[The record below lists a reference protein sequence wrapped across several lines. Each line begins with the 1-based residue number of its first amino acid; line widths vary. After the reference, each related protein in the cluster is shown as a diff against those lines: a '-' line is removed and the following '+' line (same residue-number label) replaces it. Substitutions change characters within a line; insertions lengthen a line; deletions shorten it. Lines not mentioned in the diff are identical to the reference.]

1 MRRHFSGVGCGA
13 RGHGETSPRTRAA
26 PGLRPGPLRVPA
38 RSWLTAGR
46 SGLPEAR
53 TERLTQKAPR
63 SSGRRQDKAVRGQSA
78 ARRRS
83 ENAAMAHRKA
93 PRTANGACTRRKVAP
108 VGAPSPSA

>member
-1 MRRHFSGVGCGA
+1 MRRRVGGGGAAPAGVGK
-13 RGHGETSPRTRAA
+13 RPPRTRAA
-26 PGLRPGPLRVPA
+26 PGLRPGPLGVPA

-78 ARRRS
+78 ARRR
-83 ENAAMAHRKA
+83 
-93 PRTANGACTRRKVAP
+93 
-108 VGAPSPSA
+108 